1 MREPLISCIVPVFNC
16 EGYLKEA
23 LDSILAQTYRPLE
36 IIVADDGSTDGTAT
50 VVSGYGHQVRYLYQ
64 LNSGPSAARNL
75 GLSAVHGEFVAFLD
89 ADDLWDKE
97 KLTRQMARFRAR
109 PELGLSVTMIQ
120 NFWIPELKEE
130 QEKFRE
136 HRIAKPMPGYYT
148 QTLLARRDVFESVG
162 QFNSDL
168 KHTHDTDWFLRVAE
182 QGVVTEL
189 ISEVLVYRRLH
200 QTNRSRVLSV
210 SSRDEY
216 LELVKT
222 LVDRKRRSL

>member
-1 MREPLISCIVPVFNC
+1 
-16 EGYLKEA
+16 
-23 LDSILAQTYRPLE
+23 
-36 IIVADDGSTDGTAT
+36 
-50 VVSGYGHQVRYLYQ
+50 
-64 LNSGPSAARNL
+64 
-75 GLSAVHGEFVAFLD
+75 LSAVQGEFIAFLD

-136 HRIAKPMPGYYT
+136 HRIAQPMPGYYT

-162 QFNSDL
+162 QFNSNL
-168 KHTHDTDWFLRVAE
+168 RHTHDTDWFLRATE
-182 QGVVTEL
+182 QGVVMEL
-189 ISEVLVYRRLH
+189 IPDVLVYRRLH
-200 QTNRSRVLSV
+200 QTNRSRVFSA

-222 LVDRKRRSL
+222 LVDRQRRKP